1 MKNEIAAENN
11 RLGGL
16 LEVQKLEAQ
25 QMQFRLSQQEK
36 LMEERRLA
44 TEQQVEMIRLK
55 MDATQRFAQQSPIMI
70 QTDKPMVV
78 EKAPTRSKKRKGTI
92 ISDSEGNPVGIDIE
106 EID

>member
-1 MKNEIAAENN
+1 
-11 RLGGL
+11 
-16 LEVQKLEAQ
+16 
-25 QMQFRLSQQEK
+25 
-36 LMEERRLA
+36 
-44 TEQQVEMIRLK
+44 

-92 ISDSEGNPVGIDIE
+92 ITDAEGNPVGIDIE